1 MSATYK
7 QVTIKSSP
15 FLPELLS
22 SLLWEL
28 DILGITEEE
37 NSLKLFVDGESKINT
52 KTISDT
58 LQKLVDQDLLQSFS
72 LKEEIIQSKNWN
84 EEWEKSREVIRISD
98 KMVIKPTFKNYISEK
113 DEIVLTIDPKMSF
126 GTGEHQT
133 TKLVLNLLESIVKKD
148 VKVLD
153 VGSGTGILSIAAIKL
168 GAKTAVAVDSDP
180 LCFDNCNENCEL
192 NNVSG
197 FVKIICGGINDVK
210 ENDFDLVIANIQK
223 NVLMEIA
230 EEIKKRIKKNSIVI
244 LSGLLKEDEVE
255 IVNHYSLLGF
265 NKSKL
270 QSMDKWIAIV
280 FG

>member
-1 MSATYK
+1 M
-7 QVTIKSSP
+7 
-15 FLPELLS
+15 
-22 SLLWEL
+22 
-28 DILGITEEE
+28 
-37 NSLKLFVDGESKINT
+37 
-52 KTISDT
+52 
-58 LQKLVDQDLLQSFS
+58 
-72 LKEEIIQSKNWN
+72 
-84 EEWEKSREVIRISD
+84 
-98 KMVIKPTFKNYISEK
+98 
-113 DEIVLTIDPKMSF
+113 
-126 GTGEHQT
+126 
-133 TKLVLNLLESIVKKD
+133 
-148 VKVLD
+148 
-153 VGSGTGILSIAAIKL
+153 
-168 GAKTAVAVDSDP
+168 
-180 LCFDNCNENCEL
+180 

-270 QSMDKWIAIV
+270 QSMDEWIAIV